1 MELESNVRVI
11 AGKYRSRRLQTLRGT
26 ALRPSSDRLRE
37 TLFNILGAA
46 VEGSIFVDL
55 FAGSGAV
62 GIEAL
67 SRGARGAIFV
77 ENHPAGAA
85 LIASKSGIAWVFR
98 RQRKLPAVRRSQEV
112 RKSFAW
118 MRWMP
123 SNDWPKAARMLTSS
137 SPIRLMRTWALTRT
151 FSQFLGESELL
162 ARSGRM
168 IAEHRRKSD
177 LPTLVGHLE
186 RIARRGARRHVLELL
201 QTNIGSLMCFLA
213 AVGAQK

>member
-1 MELESNVRVI
+1 MRVI

-37 TLFNILGAA
+37 TLFNILGTAI
-46 VEGSIFVDL
+46 EGAIFIDL

-85 LIASKSGIAWVFR
+85 LITRNLASLGIPTAAQVAS
-98 RQRKLPAVRRSQEV
+98 RKT
-112 RKSFAW
+112 FAG
-118 MRWMP
+118 
-123 SNDWPKAARMLTSS
+123 SAEILRMNAMDALE
-137 SPIRLMRTWALTRT
+137 RLAEGGVHVDFAFADPPYAHTRAYEDILE
-151 FSQFLGESELL
+151 FLGESELL
-162 ARSGRM
+162 ARSGRV

-177 LPTLVGHLE
+177 LPTIVGRLE
-186 RIARRGARRHVLELL
+186 RTRIVEQGDTALSFYKP
-201 QTNIGSLMCFLA
+201 ILA
-213 AVGAQK
+213 A